1 MTTTA
6 IVRKLFTRRLT
17 PFKITAL
24 YAIVGGLWVLFSD
37 KLLVVLVTNP
47 EILTRLQTF
56 KGWLY
61 VIVTAWMLYVL
72 INRGVAA
79 LQPFPAGVRSSAGQL
94 RSCAENNREVF
105 WLRDLE
111 TNQTSYVSPSYE
123 EIWGKSWESIY
134 GQSRFWTDAIHPDEC
149 DRVIAA
155 FEKALRG
162 EGNFHQEYR
171 IVRPDNSERWVRDR
185 AFPIYN
191 KAGQF
196 YSLAGVA
203 DDITQRKQLEAAL
216 RRLNEQLNLKV
227 QERTPASRP
236 THQPLGVEI
245 FERSQEEEEGH
256 QFFMLSLD
264 MMCIAGFD
272 GYLKHL
278 NPAWEK
284 NFGYTREELTARPY
298 LEFVHPE
305 DCPATVA
312 AAQQIT
318 QGINVIS
325 FENRYRCKDG
335 SYKWLSWNATPLP
348 NQQLVYAVV
357 QDITER
363 RQAEAALRESNQRI
377 FNILESITDGFFA
390 LDRQWRF
397 TYLNPQAE
405 PLLQK
410 TRAQLLGKN
419 IWEEFP
425 NTVGT
430 IFFEQFHKAV
440 SEQVSVEFEGLYAPL
455 NRLSEVHA
463 YPSKDGLSVYFTDIT
478 ERKRTEAELLRS
490 LEKERELN
498 ELKSRIVS
506 VVSHEYRTPLTT
518 ILSSAELLKHYG
530 HTWSEDKKHQHLN
543 RIQISV
549 HHLTQLVSDVLIL
562 DKAEAGKLEF
572 NPVPL
577 DVVAFC
583 RELVEELQMTAGDE
597 RILSKAPVRFVTQG
611 ETRQVCLDE
620 KLLRQMLTNLLS
632 NAIKYSRPSGTVHFA
647 LIFQQNEVIFRIQD
661 EGIGISTEDQQHLF
675 ESFYRASNVG
685 TIPGTGLGL
694 AIVKKC
700 VDLHGGQ
707 IAVESEVGIGTT
719 FTITL
724 PLDRLANSN

>member
-17 PFKITAL
+17 PWKITAL
-24 YAIVGGLWVLFSD
+24 YALVGGLWVLFSD

-61 VIVTAWMLYVL
+61 VIATAWMLYVL

-79 LQPFPAGVRSSAGQL
+79 LQPSQAGVRSSAAQL
-94 RSCAENNREVF
+94 RACGENSREVF

-134 GQSRFWTDAIHPDEC
+134 GQSRFWTDAIHPDES

-162 EGNFHQEYR
+162 EGNFHQDYR

-203 DDITQRKQLEAAL
+203 EDITQRKQLEAAL
-216 RRLNEQLNLKV
+216 RRLNEELNLKV
-227 QERTPASRP
+227 QQRTPESRP
-236 THQPLGVEI
+236 VHQPLGVEI
-245 FERSQEEEEGH
+245 VARSQEEEECH
-256 QFFMLSLD
+256 QFFTLSLD

-272 GYLKHL
+272 GYFKHL

-284 NFGYTREELTARPY
+284 NLGFTREELAARPY

-363 RQAEAALRESNQRI
+363 RQAEAALRELNQRI

-405 PLLQK
+405 PLLHK

-425 NTVGT
+425 DAVGT

-455 NRLSEVHA
+455 NQFSEVHA

-577 DVVAFC
+577 NVVAFC
-583 RELVEELQMTAGDE
+583 HELVEELQMTTGDE
-597 RILSKAPVRFVTQG
+597 RILSKAPVRFLTQG
-611 ETRQVCLDE
+611 ETCQVCLDE

-632 NAIKYSRPSGTVHFA
+632 NAIKYSRPGGTVHFA
-647 LIFQQNEVIFRIQD
+647 LIFQPNEVIFRIQD
-661 EGIGISTEDQQHLF
+661 EGIGISREDQQHLF

-694 AIVKKC
+694 VIVKKC

-719 FTITL
+719 FTVTL
-724 PLDRLANSN
+724 PLDRFQN